1 MLVGER
7 MTHPVITIEPD
18 TPVQEALNMMRRENV
33 RRMPVTDSEGH
44 LVGIVAERD
53 LLHASPSDATS
64 LSVWELNYLLSKIV
78 VKEVMTKD
86 VITITEDTLLE
97 TAARIMADRKIG
109 GIPVMRDSKVV
120 GIMTETDLFKIFL
133 EILGARKAGVR
144 LTVMVPNKPG
154 ELAQITKAI
163 FDLGGNI
170 IAMGTF
176 LGEDTESSEVT
187 IKVEDIEAEVLR
199 GAVEPMVKRVIDL
212 RDTLSA

>member
-33 RRMPVTDSEGH
+33 RRMPVTDAKGH

-86 VITITEDTLLE
+86 VITIKEDTLLE
-97 TAARIMADRKIG
+97 SAARIMADRKIG

-120 GIMTETDLFKIFL
+120 GIITETDLFKIFL
-133 EILGARKAGVR
+133 EILGARKPGVR

-176 LGEDTESSEVT
+176 LGDNTETTEVT
-187 IKVEDIEAEVLR
+187 IKVEDVEAEALR
-199 GAVEPMVKRVIDL
+199 GAVEPMVSRVIDV
-212 RDTLSA
+212 RDTQSA

>member
-1 MLVGER
+1 
-7 MTHPVITIEPD
+7 MTHPVITVEPD

-33 RRMPVTDSEGH
+33 RRMPVTDSAGH

-86 VITITEDTLLE
+86 VVTITEDTLLE

-176 LGEDTESSEVT
+176 LGEDTESTELT
-187 IKVEDIEAEVLR
+187 IKVEDVDAEALR
-199 GAVEPMVKRVIDL
+199 GAIEPMVSRVIDV

>member
-7 MTHPVITIEPD
+7 MTHPVITIEAD
-18 TPVQEALNMMRRENV
+18 TPVQEALNMMRRDHV
-33 RRMPVTDSEGH
+33 RRLPVTDSKGH

-64 LSVWELNYLLSKIV
+64 LSVWELNYLISKIV
-78 VKEVMTKD
+78 VNEVMTKD
-86 VITITEDTLLE
+86 IITVTEDTLLE
-97 TAARIMADRKIG
+97 TAAQIMADSKIG

-120 GIMTETDLFKIFL
+120 GMITETDLFKIFL
-133 EILGARKAGVR
+133 EVMGARKAGVR

-163 FDLGGNI
+163 YDMGGNI
-170 IAMGTF
+170 ISLGTF
-176 LGEDTESSEVT
+176 LGDNTESTEVT
-187 IKVEDIEAEVLR
+187 IKVEDVKAEALR
-199 GAVEPMVKRVIDL
+199 AAVEPMVVRVIDL

>member
-7 MTHPVITIEPD
+7 MTHPVITVEPD

-33 RRMPVTDSEGH
+33 RRMPVTDSAGH

-86 VITITEDTLLE
+86 VVTITEDTLLE

-176 LGEDTESSEVT
+176 LGEDTESTELT
-187 IKVEDIEAEVLR
+187 IKVEDVDAEALR
-199 GAVEPMVKRVIDL
+199 GAIEPMVSRVIDV

>member
-7 MTHPVITIEPD
+7 MTHPVITVEPD

-33 RRMPVTDSEGH
+33 RRMPVTDSAGH

-86 VITITEDTLLE
+86 VVTITEDTLLE

-176 LGEDTESSEVT
+176 LGEDTESTELT
-187 IKVEDIEAEVLR
+187 IKVEDVGAEALR
-199 GAVEPMVKRVIDL
+199 GAIEPMVSRVIDV

>member
-7 MTHPVITIEPD
+7 MTHPVITIEAD
-18 TPVQEALNMMRRENV
+18 TPVQEALNMMRRDHV
-33 RRMPVTDSEGH
+33 RRLPVTDSKGH

-64 LSVWELNYLLSKIV
+64 LSVWELNYLISKIV
-78 VKEVMTKD
+78 VNEVMTKD
-86 VITITEDTLLE
+86 IITVTEDTLLE
-97 TAARIMADRKIG
+97 TAARIMADSKIG

-120 GIMTETDLFKIFL
+120 GMITETDLFKIFL
-133 EILGARKAGVR
+133 EVMGARKAGVR

-163 FDLGGNI
+163 YDMGGNI
-170 IAMGTF
+170 ISLGTF
-176 LGEDTESSEVT
+176 LGDNTESTEVT
-187 IKVEDIEAEVLR
+187 IKVEDVKAEALR
-199 GAVEPMVKRVIDL
+199 AAVEPMVVRVIDL